1 MANVIKPLF
10 EGLASGDSKG
20 ESIGRGGEG
29 GSEIIQILN
38 FTDIPSKGFVPLSEL
53 VTLQYKTLIKQR
65 CNFSGK
71 CSLEE
76 MDNLGH
82 NFSQKLMVS
91 YNSGSNFAPEMICPC
106 KSSSVL
112 IF

>member
-10 EGLASGDSKG
+10 EGLASDDSEG
-20 ESIGRGGEG
+20 ESVGRRGWGGG

-53 VTLQYKTLIKQR
+53 LTVKYKTLIKQR

-71 CSLEE
+71 SSLEE

-82 NFSQKLMVS
+82 NFSPKLMVS
-91 YNSGSNFAPEMICPC
+91 YNSGSNFAPEMICSS
-106 KSSSVL
+106 KSSPV
-112 IF
+112 